1 VFSLTT
7 GAAGNDVLVN
17 LAGTFPRV
25 AFMIKLSREVAVEV
39 FVGIRIAAQKFGW
52 WGDDFQLRGAD

>member
-52 WGDDFQLRGAD
+52 WGR